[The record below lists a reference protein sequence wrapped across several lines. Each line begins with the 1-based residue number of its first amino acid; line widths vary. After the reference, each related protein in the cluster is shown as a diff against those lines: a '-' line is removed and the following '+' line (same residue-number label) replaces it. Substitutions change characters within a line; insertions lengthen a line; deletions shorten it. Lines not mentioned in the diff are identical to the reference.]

1 MDTIALDADVNDLNK
16 IETTLKSIFLHN
28 QHVEIHIINFNI
40 PHEWFVNVNQ
50 YVNQF
55 GSKIIDEK
63 IDPNF
68 LGDVQLSSDQI
79 KKISFGRFLIPDLIS
94 ADKVLYLDSDL
105 IVTDNL
111 QSIFQMNFD
120 DKMLFAVHDYQNPD
134 ECNANQ

>member
-40 PHEWFVNVNQ
+40 PHEWFVNINQ

-68 LGDVQLSSDQI
+68 LGDVQPSFDQI
-79 KKISFGRFLIPDLIS
+79 RKI
-94 ADKVLYLDSDL
+94 
-105 IVTDNL
+105 
-111 QSIFQMNFD
+111 
-120 DKMLFAVHDYQNPD
+120 LFAYF
-134 ECNANQ
+134 

>member
-16 IETTLKSIFLHN
+16 IETTLKSTFLHN

-79 KKISFGRFLIPDLIS
+79 KKISFGRF
-94 ADKVLYLDSDL
+94 
-105 IVTDNL
+105 
-111 QSIFQMNFD
+111 
-120 DKMLFAVHDYQNPD
+120 
-134 ECNANQ
+134 